1 MRKLKIYTLL
11 LTAAIFNYTVPRLH
25 ITDNTE
31 ETDQSY
37 RKDDRIRYIQCDS
50 GCKG

>member
-1 MRKLKIYTLL
+1 MRKLKIYGNN
-11 LTAAIFNYTVPRLH
+11 FNYNGYRLY